1 MKSLLKITVVAALAA
16 VLLDFGMT
24 SQAGSQAPATPEEEV
39 EVVEI
44 VDSVEMLDS
53 ADISDE
59 QLRQILDTMDMSG
72 LDPEL
77 AEMLGNYARSL
88 KKEPF
93 VPDTADG
100 TARDAFVKLKVD
112 GLDMLTKSMRL
123 DMLDYYDARRPHL
136 QKNTME
142 GMSRLDTVA
151 DDYLKVDVSDV
162 SSFAIRILRDKKSTP
177 VIMTLYTVG
186 ADGQAADTQIDF
198 YDIYLNRL
206 DTSKYW
212 KTPDIRDFLNTSSLG
227 KAQRKNINNAI
238 PFPTFVFDAS
248 SNNLL
253 TGHLTVE
260 SYMASEDYDMV
271 KRFIRPQVVYVWD
284 GSKFKLK

>member
-1 MKSLLKITVVAALAA
+1 
-16 VLLDFGMT
+16 MT
-24 SQAGSQAPATPEEEV
+24 SRAGSQTPATPEEKE

-77 AEMLGNYARSL
+77 AEMLGNYTRSL

-123 DMLDYYDARRPHL
+123 DMLDYYDAGRPHL

-151 DDYLKVDVSDV
+151 GDYLKVDVSDV
-162 SSFAIRILRDKKSTP
+162 STFAIRILPAKKGTP

-198 YDIYLNRL
+198 YDIYFNRL
-206 DTSKYW
+206 NTSKYW
-212 KTPDIRDFLNTSSLG
+212 KIPELRDFLNISSLG
-227 KAQRKNINNAI
+227 KAQRRNIENAI

-248 SNNLL
+248 RPDTI
-253 TGHLTVE
+253 TGRLTVD
-260 SYMASEDYDMV
+260 SYLATEDFDMV
-271 KRFIRPQVVYVWD
+271 KKFLRPKVVYIWN
-284 GSKFKLK
+284 GSKFTTTK